1 MDNKLDL
8 CIATF
13 ASIFSHTIVGPTGL
27 VVTPDG
33 IISTSLDNV
42 FDYDR
47 QKQVIVQII
56 ATDTLTTRE
65 VQRLHTAYAQ
75 LTINLIDV
83 NNQTPEIR
91 MVRHSKFISYIIVA

>member
-1 MDNKLDL
+1 MSAN
-8 CIATF
+8 
-13 ASIFSHTIVGPTGL
+13 
-27 VVTPDG
+27 G
-33 IISTSLDNV
+33 IISTSVDNI

-56 ATDTLTTRE
+56 ATDTLTTPE

-91 MVRHSKFISYIIVA
+91 MVRN